1 MHLKMCHQ
9 QCHESYWLLLVI
21 PVLPSYFA
29 NLTQIE
35 ARVSYTSAA
44 DTPSSAMQMVL
55 HFTPLSL
62 YLIKAEN
69 LA

>member
-21 PVLPSYFA
+21 PVLSSYFA